1 MLEKEELNGM
11 WGNVI
16 AIVLLP
22 FSIALQDDPLTY
34 IRRAKSTMDRKKL
47 SLAHQ
52 CACITMKLTSSFFG
66 IKVNIYIYSLRV
78 LKKISKNFPSVD
90 TAECRHH
97 SILLVIRIYWFSSK
111 KKEKNLLIVYT
122 LNSMIVWPATA
133 HNINVNTIS

>member
-52 CACITMKLTSSFFG
+52 CACITMKLTSSLFG
-66 IKVNIYIYSLRV
+66 IKVCIYIILAPSS
-78 LKKISKNFPSVD
+78 LKKEKTLFYQYFNKQKVVNFPSVD
-90 TAECRHH
+90 TAKCRQH
-97 SILLVIRIYWFSSK
+97 SFLFVIWIYWSSIYSFRQR
-111 KKEKNLLIVYT
+111 KNKILYE
-122 LNSMIVWPATA
+122 WYGF
-133 HNINVNTIS
+133 